1 MEKEF
6 IKLLNDHIGIIYKIC
21 NVYFYKN
28 PLKEDYQQEIII
40 RLWKAFPDFRNESEF
55 STWMYRVALN
65 TAIDIKRKF
74 HTRLQYTELT
84 REEYK
89 LTDNK
94 EAQKSDQKEK
104 MYGAINRLN
113 DGEKAIIL
121 LYLEG
126 FSYNE
131 IAGIIGISESN
142 TGVKINRIKK
152 HLIKLII
159 HDKEK

>member
-1 MEKEF
+1 VEKEF
-6 IKLLNDHIGIIYKIC
+6 IKLLNNHIGIIYKIC
-21 NVYFYKN
+21 NVYFYRN

-40 RLWKAFPDFRNESEF
+40 QLWKAFPGFRNESEF

-74 HTRLQYTELT
+74 HTQPQYTELT
-84 REEYK
+84 RDEFH

-94 EAQKSDQKEK
+94 EIQKSDRKEK
-104 MYGAINRLN
+104 MYSAINRLN
-113 DGEKAIIL
+113 DSEKAIIL

-152 HLIKLII
+152 QLVKLITY
-159 HDKEK
+159 DREK